1 MSEQS
6 MNDSSFIFYRVF
18 KYGTDGSEITWNNW
32 NPWEP
37 NNMGGNE
44 TCVVAANWG

>member
-1 MSEQS
+1 MSDQS
-6 MNDSSFIFYRVF
+6 MNDSSISDRVF

>member
-1 MSEQS
+1 ML
-6 MNDSSFIFYRVF
+6 FLTFCRVF
-18 KYGTDGSEITWNNW
+18 KYGTDGTEITWNNW

-37 NNMGGNE
+37 NNISGNE